1 MRFKR
6 MWVYKHFFQ
15 SKMILD
21 ILIEKEEEDLE
32 NEAEATSTDQ
42 TVDRIKITSRS
53 VQLTVAIQDPDLTES
68 LTNQKL
74 NAIIV
79 KRHVIMIKIVG
90 IQPRALRRMQIL

>member
-53 VQLTVAIQDPDLTES
+53 VQLAVAIQDPDFTES

-79 KRHVIMIKIVG
+79 KRHVIMLRIVG